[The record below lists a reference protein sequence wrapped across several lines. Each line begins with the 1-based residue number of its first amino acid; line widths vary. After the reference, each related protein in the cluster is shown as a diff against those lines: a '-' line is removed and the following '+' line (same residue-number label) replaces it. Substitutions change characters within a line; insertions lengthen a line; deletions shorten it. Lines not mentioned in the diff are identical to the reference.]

1 MNLKKWDDI
10 KEEFCHA
17 LIIGNGASIAMDK
30 CFDYRRL
37 WTKAVKSGAI
47 KSNLDALSK
56 DLKTGTNFESLLRQL
71 LIAGTVNKGLGIK
84 DKSSTIKGSYDKLRK
99 ALIDTVRDIHC
110 SHNDVVGDLPKA
122 ADFLKHFKTVFSL
135 NYDLLIYWAI
145 MHGNNRTIL
154 KDCFN
159 KGSFTDDWTGWRI
172 NNRTLV
178 FYPHGGLQFARW
190 SDDTETKLDTTTSA
204 VNLLAHVLKTWRQKS
219 VEPLVVTEG
228 GSKQKMRS
236 IKRSNYLST
245 VYRDI
250 LPTSGPTLVI
260 YGWSINKKL
269 DGHLLR
275 QIQKGGYKKVAVAV
289 HRPSTRNIKEFM
301 TRAKKNIGIKN
312 ITFFDAESAGCWIY

>member
-1 MNLKKWDDI
+1 MNLKKWNDI
-10 KEEFCHA
+10 KEDFRDA
-17 LIIGNGASIAMDK
+17 LIIDNGASIAIHKD
-30 CFDYRRL
+30 FNYPNL
-37 WTKAVKSGAI
+37 WGEAVKRNRISI
-47 KSNLDALSK
+47 ELQ
-56 DLKTGTNFESLLRQL
+56 DLADRLETGKNFEALLSPL
-71 LIAGTVNKGLGIK
+71 LLAETINDTFKVKG
-84 DKSSTIKGSYDKLRK
+84 KSIITKSYDKHRR

-110 SHNDVVGDLPKA
+110 CHGNVKQYLPRA
-122 ADFLKHFKTVFSL
+122 ADFLKHFQTVFSL

-145 MHGNNRTIL
+145 MRGKNHKVV
-154 KDCFN
+154 KDCFDN
-159 KGSFTDDWTGWRI
+159 GSFTDDWEDWRR

-204 VNLLAHVLKTWRQKS
+204 DNLLEHVLKTWRQKS
-219 VEPLVVTEG
+219 VEPLVVAEG

-250 LPTSGPTLVI
+250 LPNCGPTLVI

-289 HRPSTRNIKEFM
+289 HKPSTRNIKEFM
-301 TRAKKNIGIKN
+301 ARAKKNIGIQN
-312 ITFFDAESAGCWIY
+312 IIFFDAESAGCWIY